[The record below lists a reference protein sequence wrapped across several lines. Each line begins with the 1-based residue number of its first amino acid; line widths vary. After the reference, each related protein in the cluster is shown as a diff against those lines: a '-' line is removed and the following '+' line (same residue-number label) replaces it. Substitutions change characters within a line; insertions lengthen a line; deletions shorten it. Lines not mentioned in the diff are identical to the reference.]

1 MVRKRLR
8 PQEEFDFN
16 PEISRGLLALFL
28 FVLSALSIL
37 SFFNL
42 AGVVGNFLDSLLA
55 IGFGYVKYLFPLVL
69 LFIGILLI
77 KNFEDG
83 FKLPKILGV
92 LLFFLSINSFVHLQ
106 SPPQDMLVLA
116 MQGYGG
122 GLYGFWLSWLL
133 GSYVGYWGG
142 MIILLAILIVSLI
155 FILNTTLSD
164 LVLFGH
170 KLVGWLFSPITQ
182 LFSPQSKQAQ
192 IKFSIKGAHAK
203 FESEEES
210 GDEEEEEEEE
220 KSFEEAVEEMK
231 NKEKRIFERKTFVPG
246 SENAEKKETE
256 AEPKPEII
264 LSKPN
269 FNYKAPG
276 IDLLYSNK
284 SKPTSGDI
292 KSNAEIIKDTF
303 FNFGIEVEMGEVR
316 VGPTVTQYSL
326 KPAKG
331 IKLTRITT
339 LSNDLSLALAAHPI
353 RIEAPIPGKALVGIE
368 VPNQKVAMVSLREL
382 LESPEY
388 KSRKH
393 HMMFAL
399 GKDVSGKVWFADLP
413 KMPHLLIAGTTGS
426 GKTVCVNT
434 LILSLLYQNSPETLR
449 FIMVDPKRVELTLYN
464 GIPHLLTP
472 VITDPAKTVAALKW
486 TISEMERRFD
496 ALAAAGN
503 RDIAS
508 YNLTH
513 KEKMPYI
520 VFVVDELADLMAMA
534 ASEVEAGI
542 IRIAQM
548 ARAVG
553 IHLVVATQRPSVDV
567 ITGLMKANIPARI
580 AFSVASSI
588 DSRTILDSPGAE
600 KLLGRGDMLF
610 LTADLSKPLR
620 IQGAFV
626 SEEEMK
632 RVVAHIKSDTAPQYD
647 ESIVAKSGSI
657 GGTSSM
663 FGGGSDDRDDLFNEA
678 RSIVIESGKASASLL
693 QRRLK
698 VGYARAARLLDEMEE
713 AGIVGPADGAKP
725 REVFTDHLMPEP
737 ENEMPISEQRMGVGG
752 TVFTPPKPYEPTE
765 HIEESDNIENEEEVL
780 EEQDDKTLEEIVEE
794 QNPTE
799 EEAEDEGN
807 TEPEEESKNT
817 LDSDVEENVEEETE
831 EEMETPAIEEKIEI
845 EETILEE
852 AEKEIKEEEEEE
864 EEEENGKE
872 EANIKK
878 GKNSTKS
885 GKKDEYISIF

>member
-1 MVRKRLR
+1 MVKKRIR
-8 PQEEFDFN
+8 AQEEFDFN

-28 FVLSALSIL
+28 FVLSALAIL

-42 AGVVGNFLDSLLA
+42 AGVAGNFLDSLLS
-55 IGFGYVKYLFPLVL
+55 IGFGYVKYLFPLVMI
-69 LFIGILLI
+69 FIGILLV

-83 FKLPKILGV
+83 FKLPKILGA

-106 SPPQDMLVLA
+106 IEPSEMLTHA

-122 GLYGFWLSWLL
+122 GLYGFWLSWIL

-142 MIILLAILIVSLI
+142 MVIILAILVVSLI

-170 KLVGWLFSPITQ
+170 KLIGLLFSPLTQ
-182 LFSPQSKQAQ
+182 LFSNKPKQEQ
-192 IKFSIKGAHAK
+192 IKFSIKGIHAK
-203 FESEEES
+203 FEKE
-210 GDEEEEEEEE
+210 DEEDDDEEND
-220 KSFEEAVEEMK
+220 KSFEDAVEEMK
-231 NKEKRIFERKTFVPG
+231 DKEKRVFERKTFVPEG
-246 SENAEKKETE
+246 EENEEIKKPEP
-256 AEPKPEII
+256 AEPKSEII
-264 LSKPN
+264 LSKPTS
-269 FNYKAPG
+269 NYKFPG

-368 VPNQKVAMVSLREL
+368 VPNQKVAMVSLREI

-388 KSRKH
+388 KTRKH

-399 GKDVSGKVWFADLP
+399 GKDVGGKVWFADLP

-434 LILSLLYQNSPETLR
+434 LILSLLFQNSPETLR

-472 VITDPAKTVAALKW
+472 VITDPAKMVAALKW
-486 TISEMERRFD
+486 TIGEMERRFD

-503 RDIAS
+503 RDITS
-508 YNLTH
+508 YNQTH

-610 LTADLSKPLR
+610 LTAELSKPLR

-632 RVVAHIKSDTAPQYD
+632 RVVSFVKTDTVPQYD
-647 ESIVAKSGSI
+647 ESIIAKSGSL

-678 RSIVIESGKASASLL
+678 RAVVVESGKASASLL

-698 VGYARAARLLDEMEE
+698 VGYARAARLLDELEE

-725 REVFTDHLMPEP
+725 REVFTEHVMPEP
-737 ENEMPISEQRMGVGG
+737 EEELSFAKQRMGAGG
-752 TVFTPPKPYEPTE
+752 TVFTPPKPYEL
-765 HIEESDNIENEEEVL
+765 IVNEEENEV
-780 EEQDDKTLEEIVEE
+780 EENDKTLEEIIEE
-794 QNPTE
+794 QNITE
-799 EEAEDEGN
+799 EEVENEDD
-807 TEPEEESKNT
+807 TEVEDDSDTELN
-817 LDSDVEENVEEETE
+817 SDVEEIIEEDEENTEEKETE
-831 EEMETPAIEEKIEI
+831 PV
-845 EETILEE
+845 
-852 AEKEIKEEEEEE
+852 EEEEEI
-864 EEEENGKE
+864 
-872 EANIKK
+872 IKK
-878 GKNSTKS
+878 DKNTAKS

>member
-1 MVRKRLR
+1 MVKRRIR

-16 PEISRGLLALFL
+16 PEIGRGLLALFL

-55 IGFGYVKYLFPLVL
+55 IGFGHIKYLFPLILV
-69 LFIGILLI
+69 FIGILLA
-77 KNFEDG
+77 KNLDEG
-83 FKLPKILGV
+83 MKLPKILGAV
-92 LLFFLSINSFVHLQ
+92 LFLLAINSFVHLQ
-106 SPPQDMLVLA
+106 NDPTQMFEYA

-122 GLYGFWLSWLL
+122 GLYGFWLAWLL
-133 GSYVGYWGG
+133 GSYLGYWGG
-142 MIILLAILIVSLI
+142 IIILIAIFVVSLI
-155 FILNTTLSD
+155 LILNTTLSD
-164 LVLFGH
+164 LGLVGH
-170 KLVGWLFSPITQ
+170 KILGLIFNPLTRP
-182 LFSPQSKQAQ
+182 FTNKNKQAQ
-192 IKFSIKGAHAK
+192 LKFSIKGDHANY
-203 FESEEES
+203 
-210 GDEEEEEEEE
+210 EEEEDED

-231 NKEKRIFERKTFVPG
+231 NKEKRVFERKPVAT
-246 SENAEKKETE
+246 EEDEEEEIEEEEEEEKKPVAV
-256 AEPKPEII
+256 AEVKPEIVI
-264 LSKPN
+264 SKPSL
-269 FNYKAPG
+269 NYKLPK
-276 IDLLYSNK
+276 IELLYQNK

-292 KSNAEIIKDTF
+292 KGNAETIKDTF
-303 FNFGIEVEMGEVR
+303 FNFGIEVDMGEVR

-368 VPNQKVAMVSLREL
+368 VPNQKVAMVSLREG
-382 LESPEY
+382 LESVEY
-388 KSRKH
+388 KTRKH
-393 HMMFAL
+393 NMMFAL
-399 GKDVSGKVWFADLP
+399 GKDVAGKVWFADLP

-434 LILSLLYQNSPETLR
+434 LILSLLYQNTPETLR
-449 FIMVDPKRVELTLYN
+449 FIMVDPKRVELTMYN

-486 TISEMERRFD
+486 TIGEMERRFD

-508 YNLTH
+508 YNNTH
-513 KEKMPYI
+513 TEKMPFI
-520 VFVVDELADLMAMA
+520 VFIVDELADLMAMA

-542 IRIAQM
+542 IRLAQM

-588 DSRTILDSPGAE
+588 DSRTILDCPGAE

-632 RVVAHIKSDTAPQYD
+632 RVIEFIKTDTPPEYN
-647 ESIVAKSGSI
+647 ESITAKSGSI
-657 GGTSSM
+657 NGTSSM
-663 FGGGSDDRDDLFNEA
+663 FGGGSDDHDDLFAQA
-678 RSIVIESGKASASLL
+678 REVVLESGKASASLL
-693 QRRLK
+693 QRRLR

-725 REVFTDHLMPEP
+725 REVFADHVMPEP
-737 ENEMPISEQRMGVGG
+737 EAEMPLNTQRMGVGG
-752 TVFTPPKPYEPTE
+752 TVFTPPTPYIP
-765 HIEESDNIENEEEVL
+765 IEQPEEE
-780 EEQDDKTLEEIVEE
+780 EEISEDEDKILEEIVGE
-794 QNPTE
+794 
-799 EEAEDEGN
+799 
-807 TEPEEESKNT
+807 
-817 LDSDVEENVEEETE
+817 VEEEVVEETPEENNEEVE
-831 EEMETPAIEEKIEI
+831 EEQIETNTENTPEEITELEI
-845 EETILEE
+845 VEL
-852 AEKEIKEEEEEE
+852 
-864 EEEENGKE
+864 EEENSTPEEVEEEIEKE
-872 EANIKK
+872 EPKK
-878 GKNSTKS
+878 SKKTK
-885 GKKDEYISIF
+885 DDDYVSIF

>member
-1 MVRKRLR
+1 MVKKRIR
-8 PQEEFDFN
+8 AQEEFDFN

-28 FVLSALSIL
+28 FVLSALAIL

-42 AGVVGNFLDSLLA
+42 AGVAGNFLDSLLSV
-55 IGFGYVKYLFPLVL
+55 GFGYIKYLFPLVMI
-69 LFIGILLI
+69 FIGILLI

-83 FKLPKILGV
+83 FKLPKILGA

-106 SPPQDMLVLA
+106 LEPSEMLSFA

-122 GLYGFWLSWLL
+122 GLYGFWLAWLL

-142 MIILLAILIVSLI
+142 MVIIFAIFIVSLI

-170 KLVGWLFSPITQ
+170 KIAGWLISPITQ
-182 LFSPQSKQAQ
+182 IFSKKTKQEQ
-192 IKFSIKGAHAK
+192 IKFSIKGAHK
-203 FESEEES
+203 NFEEEDEDE
-210 GDEEEEEEEE
+210 DEENEEDD

-231 NKEKRIFERKTFVPG
+231 DKEKRVFERKTFV
-246 SENAEKKETE
+246 SEEGEEKIKKSETE
-256 AEPKPEII
+256 EPKSEIV
-264 LSKPN
+264 LSKPGS
-269 FNYKAPG
+269 NYRFPG

-368 VPNQKVAMVSLREL
+368 VPNQKVAMVSLRES
-382 LESPEY
+382 LESLEY
-388 KSRKH
+388 KNRKH
-393 HMMFAL
+393 NLMFAL
-399 GKDVSGKVWFADLP
+399 GKDVGGKVWFADLP

-486 TISEMERRFD
+486 TIGEMERRFD

-503 RDIAS
+503 RDISS
-508 YNLTH
+508 YNQTH

-520 VFVVDELADLMAMA
+520 VFVIDELADLMATS

-542 IRIAQM
+542 IRVAQM

-553 IHLVVATQRPSVDV
+553 IHLIIATQRPSTEV

-580 AFSVASSI
+580 AFSVASII
-588 DSRTILDSPGAE
+588 DSRTILDCTGAE
-600 KLLGRGDMLF
+600 KLLGRGDMLY
-610 LTADLSKPLR
+610 LTADLSKPKRL
-620 IQGAFV
+620 QGAFIT
-626 SEEEMK
+626 EEEMK
-632 RVVAHIKSDTAPQYD
+632 NVVEFVKGD
-647 ESIVAKSGSI
+647 EPPEYKDEILEKQNNN
-657 GGTSSM
+657 GTLNM
-663 FGGGSDDRDDLFNEA
+663 FGGSNDGQDALFEEA
-678 RSIVIESGKASASLL
+678 KKLIFESGKASASLL

-698 VGYARAARLLDEMEE
+698 VGYARAARILDELED
-713 AGIVGPADGAKP
+713 AGMIGPAEGAKP
-725 REVFTDHLMPEP
+725 REVFTEHLTSDYPMSMPRPEP
-737 ENEMPISEQRMGVGG
+737 EMEYEDQTMNLGG
-752 TVFTPPKPYEPTE
+752 TILNNDKKNKNKNSEE
-765 HIEESDNIENEEEVL
+765 HIDEKNADEEENYENEDV
-780 EEQDDKTLEEIVEE
+780 D
-794 QNPTE
+794 E
-799 EEAEDEGN
+799 EENDE
-807 TEPEEESKNT
+807 
-817 LDSDVEENVEEETE
+817 EENVNSKT
-831 EEMETPAIEEKIEI
+831 KSHY
-845 EETILEE
+845 LEE
-852 AEKEIKEEEEEE
+852 
-864 EEEENGKE
+864 
-872 EANIKK
+872 
-878 GKNSTKS
+878 
-885 GKKDEYISIF
+885 